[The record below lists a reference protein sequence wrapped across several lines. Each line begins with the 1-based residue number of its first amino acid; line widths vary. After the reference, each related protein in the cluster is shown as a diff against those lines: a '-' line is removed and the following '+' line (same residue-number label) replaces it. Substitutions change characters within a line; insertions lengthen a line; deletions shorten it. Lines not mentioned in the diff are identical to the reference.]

1 MEGWVI
7 ALLAA
12 LGVILISLTTAAIC
26 FFKIFYRQ
34 KDSDERYPIPPG
46 KIYEPHRE
54 QMVAW
59 MKEID
64 ELPHRDVEI
73 RSYDSLTLRGRYYEY
88 KKGAPTEILFH
99 GYRGSSYRDLC
110 GGVYRC
116 HTLGRNALIVDHRA
130 SGRSDGKVIT
140 FGVRESRDCLSWVEF
155 FVREI
160 DPEARII
167 ITGISMGAATVLCA
181 AGYPLP
187 ENVVGVLA
195 DCGYT
200 STKEIVKKVIRDMR
214 LPANILYP
222 FARLGAMILGGFDP
236 DERAPIDSMTRCKIP
251 VIFFHG
257 DTDDFV
263 PLYMSEK
270 NLAACAAETKRLVI
284 IKGAGHGL
292 CFPHSQEEYLTALRD
307 FFEPILK
314 GKQVL

>member
-1 MEGWVI
+1 MNAWHISAII
-7 ALLAA
+7 AAGVLL
-12 LGVILISLTTAAIC
+12 LVLITAAIC
-26 FFKIFYRQ
+26 FFIIFYKQ
-34 KDSDERYPIPPG
+34 KEQDERYPIPPG
-46 KIYEPHRE
+46 KIYEAHRE
-54 QMVAW
+54 QMIRW

-64 ELPHRDVEI
+64 EMPHREVEI
-73 RSYDSLTLRGRYYEY
+73 RSYDGLTLRGKYYEY

-116 HTLGRNALIVDHRA
+116 HALGRNALIVDHRA
-130 SGRSDGKVIT
+130 SGRSEGRVIT

-155 FVREI
+155 FIREI

-187 ENVVGVLA
+187 KNVVGVLA

-200 STKEIVKKVIRDMR
+200 STREIVKKVIRDMR

-222 FARLGAMILGGFDP
+222 FARLGAILFGGFDP
-236 DERAPIDSMTRCKIP
+236 DGRSPIDSMTRCKIP

-263 PLYMSEK
+263 PAYMSEE
-270 NLAACAAETKRLVI
+270 NLAACTAKEKRLVI

-292 CFPHSQEEYLTALRD
+292 CFPHSQEEYLSALRE
-307 FFEPILK
+307 FFEPILEK
-314 GKQVL
+314 

>member
-1 MEGWVI
+1 MNGWHISAII
-7 ALLAA
+7 AAGVLL
-12 LGVILISLTTAAIC
+12 LVLITAAIC
-26 FFKIFYRQ
+26 FFIIFYKQ
-34 KDSDERYPIPPG
+34 KEQDERYPIPPG
-46 KIYEPHRE
+46 KIYEAHRE
-54 QMVAW
+54 QMIRW

-64 ELPHRDVEI
+64 EMPHREVEI
-73 RSYDSLTLRGRYYEY
+73 RSYDGLTLRGKYYEF

-116 HTLGRNALIVDHRA
+116 HALGRNALIVDHRA
-130 SGRSDGKVIT
+130 SGRSEGRVIT

-155 FVREI
+155 FIREI

-187 ENVVGVLA
+187 KNVVGVLA

-200 STKEIVKKVIRDMR
+200 STRDIIKKVIRDMK

-222 FARLGAMILGGFDP
+222 FARLGAILFGGFDP
-236 DERAPIDSMTRCKIP
+236 DKRSAIDSMKRCKLP
-251 VIFFHG
+251 TIFFHG
-257 DTDDFV
+257 DADDFV
-263 PLYMSEK
+263 PAYMSEE
-270 NLAACAAETKRLVI
+270 NYTACAAKEKRLVI

-292 CFPHSQEEYLTALRD
+292 AFPHSQEEYLTALRE
-307 FFEPILK
+307 FFEPILEK
-314 GKQVL
+314 